1 MVDKLNQLDLF
12 LTKRHTGW
20 LTANR
25 DLVDLRVDRSDVAT
39 VQGVANLAQAILNR
53 LYTRQGELTS
63 LGHPNYGSRLYQL
76 VGEANNTRTQS
87 LAELYIRECLAQ
99 EPRIQEITEIV
110 FAPVSSHFDR
120 NTLKVSVI
128 VKLVGEETPL
138 NLSLSLSGG

>member
-1 MVDKLNQLDLF
+1 VVDNLNQLDLF
-12 LTKRHTGW
+12 LTERHTGW

-25 DLVDLRVDRSDVAT
+25 DLVDLRVDRGDVAT

-63 LGHPNYGSRLYQL
+63 LGHPDYGSRLYQL
-76 VGEANNTRTQS
+76 VGEANNTRTQA

-110 FAPVSSHFDR
+110 FASVSSHFDR

-138 NLSLSLSGG
+138 NLSLSLTGG